1 MDESSGK
8 ADELRGQTDASTL
21 VRQLLWEMVM
31 AQTQNEVLETIV
43 LEVEII
49 ASDVLSQR
57 MDGSSQI
64 VHSI

>member
-1 MDESSGK
+1 MDELSGK

>member
-1 MDESSGK
+1 MDELSGK

-49 ASDVLSQR
+49 VSDVLSQR